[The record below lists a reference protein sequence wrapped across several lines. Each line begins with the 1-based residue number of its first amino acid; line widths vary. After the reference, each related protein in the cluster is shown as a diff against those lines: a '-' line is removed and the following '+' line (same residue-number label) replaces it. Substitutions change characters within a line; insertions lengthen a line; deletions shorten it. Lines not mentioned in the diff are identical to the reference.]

1 MKKVKPQK
9 PKATKPPKVV
19 SQRGWRHWVHA
30 LTRINLGLSPDEKY
44 ELDLHA
50 RVRRNPR
57 GSYQIAV
64 VGLKGGAGKTT
75 LTAALGSTLA
85 QVRADRILALDAD
98 PGAETS
104 PIG

>member
-44 ELDLHA
+44 ELTCTLESA
-50 RVRRNPR
+50 AIPAGRIRSPSSV
-57 GSYQIAV
+57 SK
-64 VGLKGGAGKTT
+64 VGLAKP
-75 LTAALGSTLA
+75 
-85 QVRADRILALDAD
+85 R
-98 PGAETS
+98 
-104 PIG
+104 